1 MGSWNLEDYWM
12 HMLIIPIPKEE
23 YDRLMEY
30 KYAIERVTRI
40 IDGECEG
47 SYIDKQ
53 RILDVL
59 PEENIYG

>member
-1 MGSWNLEDYWM
+1 MR
-12 HMLIIPIPKEE
+12 MLIIPIPKEE

-40 IDGECEG
+40 IDGEREG